1 MKKIFIALIICL
13 LYRAPTGSQ
22 TQVTNLPTIIINTD
36 GKAPVTS
43 KTDYVN
49 AKLTILSSTPSDV
62 MKDVVTGIRLRGNS
76 TLGMPKKPYRI
87 KLDKKA
93 NLFGLKAKAKSWVL
107 LANYADKTLMRNA
120 LAFKISEL
128 AGLEFTPSVKFV
140 DMYLNSAFLGNYMVT
155 DQIQEGQGRVEI
167 DEIPQN
173 PTDEEKTGGYLLE
186 IDGFASGEPYWFTT
200 NHGLP
205 ITIKYPDETLDN
217 PKYQYIKN
225 FVNSFE
231 GRLFSAEFKD
241 PVAGYRPMVDTTSL
255 INWYI
260 CCELTGNPDSF
271 WSTFIYKQRSIDKL
285 FFGPLWDYDIAFNN
299 DNRLGDAINKL
310 MRQEAHAPRTWI
322 EQLWK
327 DDWFRL
333 AVEQRWKELVASDIE
348 QTLINYIDE
357 TVTLLD
363 RSQQQNF
370 FQWRILGT
378 LVYREQFLF
387 PTYQGG
393 VDYLK
398 TYIRGRIAF
407 LNQKLII
414 PESEKPTPPFEAD
427 NFYYSI
433 MNKRTNNVIDITDES
448 GANGALLMLWHPV
461 EDKQSQL
468 WKIEAVDDTY
478 FRFVSK
484 RSGLV
489 MTATE
494 MGTNL
499 IQTERNDSDPAQ
511 KWRILPAAPG
521 GLYGIVSD
529 ATSNH
534 YSVNNNAGSF
544 EDGNKVIVWT
554 NNITGSENQQWY
566 LSKKELIVGN
576 EFAKSLYVNA
586 IKWHISGNILNIRG
600 DISAVSVYTLQGSLI
615 AIKKAES
622 GSVSIPL
629 PHKGLYLVNADGKY
643 SQIVLY

>member
-1 MKKIFIALIICL
+1 MLIISFIGTV
-13 LYRAPTGSQ
+13 AQ
-22 TQVTNLPTIIINTD
+22 TQLTNLPTIIIDTENRTPITD
-36 GKAPVTS
+36 
-43 KTDYVN
+43 KTNYVN
-49 AKLTILSSTPSDV
+49 ARLTVLSSNPEEAV
-62 MKDVVTGIRLRGNS
+62 QNVVTGIRGRGNS
-76 TLGMPKKPYRI
+76 TWDMPKKPYRI

-93 NLFGLKAKAKSWVL
+93 NLLGLKAKAKSWVL

-120 LAFKISEL
+120 VAFKISEL
-128 AGLEFTPSVKFV
+128 TELAFTPSVKFV
-140 DMYLNSAFLGNYMVT
+140 DLYINNAYQGNYMLT
-155 DQIQEGQGRVEI
+155 DQIQEGVGRVDIEEMPASPDATEI
-167 DEIPQN
+167 
-173 PTDEEKTGGYLLE
+173 TGGYLLE

-566 LSKKELIVGN
+566 IAKRDVLVANEKPLLNIISPFKWYSAGSRLIITDLPDNSIVILYSLNGVRLSKTLSVGN
-576 EFAKSLYVNA
+576 TA
-586 IKWHISGNILNIRG
+586 
-600 DISAVSVYTLQGSLI
+600 TLTPP
-615 AIKKAES
+615 K
-622 GSVSIPL
+622 
-629 PHKGLYLVNADGKY
+629 HGLYTVAVQVSGVIKS
-643 SQIVLY
+643 SQIVVY